1 MRARLPSYHWKMV
14 GGRTAPVE
22 PDPTQVERLR
32 TMLDITRSLT
42 SALDLDETIRG
53 ILNAA
58 IRVIPAA
65 DAGILFL
72 YDAEARKLVVS
83 HAIGLGPAAYDITLD
98 PGEGLSG
105 TAFVTGKAIIYSDVR
120 ESAGGMARAA
130 PENLRHFE
138 EATGGIT
145 YPQSAL
151 SAALNYKGEPIGAF
165 VVENLGTPH
174 AFDAFDHD
182 MVDALAQAAAAAI
195 VNARLYESEHDARI
209 RLEALNEEMRLQR
222 DQLQRRIGLQDW
234 LAEIVKEGL
243 PLSALASRVA
253 RVTGTPVV
261 ILDALNRLRGSEP
274 LVDADTVRDLKWD
287 GVDDLDSTIE
297 RANRTRL
304 RQQFHVASERNV
316 IVSPIV
322 GGGEILGCI
331 VVKAENRPL
340 DSVDEAAA
348 DTAAL
353 VAAAE
358 FLKERALEESE
369 IRSRSDL
376 LDQLLDGR
384 VPSGAS
390 ALSAL
395 RPPVGLAVGSLEIRA
410 GSPSVRD
417 SRTFVAIAQEV
428 IEGSSSSAI
437 VTARDDLVVII
448 WTLSGVEFG
457 DIERKLRAI
466 VSKLERIASGCAPT
480 FAVSS
485 RVADLSELSDAFNEA
500 RIGIAVRGQLG
511 RREPVFNV
519 SELGAFRL
527 ILKSASEED
536 VARLCHDVL
545 ASVLEQDAKRGTE
558 LLRTFR
564 TFLHLGSSA
573 KAAAD
578 ELNVH
583 PHTIQYRLDRLQ
595 SLTGMSLGHPDDR
608 LTLELALRV
617 MDAAGLVHPP
627 RKTQVTLGNRP

>member
-1 MRARLPSYHWKMV
+1 MIDV
-14 GGRTAPVE
+14 
-22 PDPTQVERLR
+22 
-32 TMLDITRSLT
+32 TRSLT

-58 IRVIPAA
+58 ISVIPGA

-72 YDAEARKLVVS
+72 YDADARKLVVS
-83 HAIGLGPAAYDITLD
+83 HAVGLGPAAYDITLE

-105 TAFVTGKAIIYSDVR
+105 RAFVTGKAIIYSDVR
-120 ESAGGMARAA
+120 EAAGGMSHAA

-174 AFDAFDHD
+174 AFNSFDHD
-182 MVDALAQAAAAAI
+182 LVDALAQAAAAAI

-209 RLEALNEEMRLQR
+209 RLEALNEEMRIQR

-243 PLSALASRVA
+243 PLSALASRVSW
-253 RVTGTPVV
+253 VTGTPVV
-261 ILDALNRLRGSEP
+261 ILDSLNRLRGSEP
-274 LVDADTVRDLKWD
+274 LVDADTVKDLEWEA
-287 GVDDLDSTIE
+287 VDDLVATID
-297 RANRTRL
+297 RANSTRL
-304 RQQFHVASERNV
+304 RQQILVASERNV

-322 GGGEILGCI
+322 GGGEVLGCI
-331 VVKAENRPL
+331 VVKAEHRPL

-369 IRSRSDL
+369 IRSRSDI

-390 ALSAL
+390 TLSAL
-395 RPPVGLAVGSLEIRA
+395 RPPVGLAVGSL
-410 GSPSVRD
+410 GVRRETVNVRN
-417 SRTFVAIAQEV
+417 SRTLVAIAQE
-428 IEGSSSSAI
+428 ILERSTTSAL

-448 WTLSGVEFG
+448 WSLSGSGAG
-457 DIERKLRAI
+457 DIERELRAI
-466 VSKLERIASGCAPT
+466 ASKVERIAHGCTPT
-480 FAVSS
+480 FAICS
-485 RVADLSELSDAFNEA
+485 RVGALGELSEAFDEA

-511 RREPVFNV
+511 RHEPVFNV
-519 SELGAFRL
+519 SQLGAFRL
-527 ILKSASEED
+527 ILKSATEED
-536 VARLCHDVL
+536 VARLCRDVL
-545 ASVLEQDAKRGTE
+545 SSVLEHDARRGTE

-564 TFLHLGSSA
+564 TYLHLGSSA

-578 ELNVH
+578 ALNVH

-595 SLTGMSLGHPDDR
+595 TLTGMSLGHPDDR
-608 LTLELALRV
+608 LTLEIALRV
-617 MDAAGLVHPP
+617 IDAAGLVHPP
-627 RKTQVTLGNRP
+627 RESPLTLGDRP

>member
-1 MRARLPSYHWKMV
+1 MV
-14 GGRTAPVE
+14 GARAAPVE
-22 PDPTQVERLR
+22 PEPTQVERLR
-32 TMLDITRSLT
+32 TMIDITRSLT

-53 ILNAA
+53 ILGAA

-72 YDAEARKLVVS
+72 YDPETRTLVVS
-83 HAIGLGPAAYDITLD
+83 HAIGLGPAAYDIRLE

-105 TAFVTGKAIIYSDVR
+105 TAFLTGKAFIYSDVS
-120 ESAGGMARAA
+120 EAAGGMARAT
-130 PENLRHFE
+130 PENLRRFE

-174 AFDAFDHD
+174 AFDDFDED

-234 LAEIVKEGL
+234 LAEIVREGL
-243 PLSALASRVA
+243 PLSALASRVS
-253 RVTGTPVV
+253 RVTGMPVV

-274 LVDADTVRDLKWD
+274 GVEADTVRDLGWE
-287 GVDDLDSTIE
+287 GVDDLLATID
-297 RANRTRL
+297 RANSTRL
-304 RQQFHVASERNV
+304 RQHIHAADERTA

-322 GGGEILGCI
+322 GGGEVLGCI
-331 VVKAENRPL
+331 VVKAEHRPL

-376 LDQLLDGR
+376 LDQLLEGR
-384 VPSGAS
+384 VPTGAS
-390 ALSAL
+390 ALTAL
-395 RPPVGLAVGSLEIRA
+395 RPPIGLAVGALGRRREW
-410 GSPSVRD
+410 GSSVRV

-428 IEGSSSSAI
+428 VERGPVSAL

-448 WTLSGVEFG
+448 WSLSAGSQTA
-457 DIERKLRAI
+457 DIEGQLRAI
-466 VSKLERIASGCAPT
+466 TGKVERIAPGSDPT
-480 FAVSS
+480 FAIGT
-485 RVADLSELSDAFNEA
+485 RVDELSELSDAFNEA

-511 RREPVFNV
+511 RHAPVFHV

-527 ILKSASEED
+527 ILRSATEAD
-536 VARLCHDVL
+536 VARLCREVLTPVL
-545 ASVLEQDAKRGTE
+545 AHDAKRGTE
-558 LLRTFR
+558 LLSTFR
-564 TFLHLGSSA
+564 TYLHSASSP

-578 ELNVH
+578 KLNVH

-595 SLTGMSLGHPDDR
+595 SLTGLSLGHPDDR
-608 LTLELALRV
+608 LTLEIALRV
-617 MDAAGLVHPP
+617 IDAAGLV
-627 RKTQVTLGNRP
+627 QRPSKP